1 MRQYRLLQPGMTRLF
16 VLALLLLT
24 ACGSG
29 STQQRA
35 ASMPTPQMTLTPTI
49 PPVLSKLVHFTTQD
63 HVRLAGLLYGHG
75 GTTALV
81 CSHMWPDSKADWFA
95 AAPWFAARGFL
106 VLAYDFRGLGDSEG
120 QADFF
125 KLDQDLTA
133 AITFVKHMGAKKI
146 VLLGASGGGAIT
158 LKVAA
163 RIQVAAVITLSAD
176 YFAAAPTRQDVM
188 SILAPKLFV
197 SSQHDAYI
205 TNTMQLFAEAKQP
218 KELHLYPGMAHG
230 TYLFGTTYGQ
240 DLIERLITFA
250 QKYAPVQ

>member
-1 MRQYRLLQPGMTRLF
+1 MRQYRLLQPGMARLF

-29 STQQRA
+29 SIQQRA
-35 ASMPTPQMTLTPTI
+35 APIPTPQMPLTPTI
-49 PPVLSKLVHFTTQD
+49 PPVPSRLVHFTTQD

-75 GTTALV
+75 GTTAIV

-120 QADFF
+120 QADVF
-125 KLDQDLTA
+125 KLDKDLTA
-133 AITFVKHMGAKKI
+133 AITFVKTMGATKI

-163 RIQVAAVITLSAD
+163 RMQVAAVITLSAD

-205 TNTMQLFAEAKQP
+205 NNTMQVFEEAKQP
-218 KELHLYPGMAHG
+218 KALHLYPGMAHG
-230 TYLFGTTYGQ
+230 TYLFSTTFGQ
-240 DLIERLITFA
+240 DLIERIIAFA
-250 QKYAPVQ
+250 QKYAPLQ